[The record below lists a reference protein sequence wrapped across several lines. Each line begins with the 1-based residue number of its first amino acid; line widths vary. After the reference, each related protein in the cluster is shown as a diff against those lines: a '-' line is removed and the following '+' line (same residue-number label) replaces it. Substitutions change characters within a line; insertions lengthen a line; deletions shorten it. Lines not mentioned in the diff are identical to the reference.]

1 MTHSFPTRRSS
12 DLVVAEALPDHLLD
26 EEGLFIGAAA
36 RRNAADRAC
45 AILRLD
51 TAKLARGVSDGFVP
65 AHLAP
70 RLADRGPAH
79 RFPYAVLM
87 LDRTSVGS
95 GKSGSVRV
103 DLGGRRSIK
112 QKNNT
117 TFDTSK

>member
-70 RLADRGPAH
+70 RLADRGPDH
-79 RFPYAVLM
+79 RFQYAVLM
-87 LDRTSVGS
+87 LRIAPGEPAFHAAVTA
-95 GKSGSVRV
+95 VRLAV
-103 DLGGRRSIK
+103 LPQIGRAHVC
-112 QKNNT
+112 T
-117 TFDTSK
+117 